1 MISTVTSYSY
11 SVLINVAADGVPRPL
26 LIIRGLFKSVN
37 QVYDSSLFSL
47 TAHSLYVI
55 DAKHSILLQ
64 KFKTTNYS
72 CTLKE
77 ETGMSDDSVILLNC
91 SITTQTC
98 YNQQEFENA
107 PTPLEQAGTPSN
119 QHSPPPNNQ
128 NVCTNASSSCNEVH
142 INSLQV
148 KAFLSLFRSTQT
160 HSRRPQEYFKRW

>member
-1 MISTVTSYSY
+1 MVSTVTSYSY

-26 LIIRGLFKSVN
+26 LIIHGLFKSVN

-55 DAKHSILLQ
+55 DARHSILLQ

-77 ETGMSDDSVILLNC
+77 GTGMSDDSVILLNRV
-91 SITTQTC
+91 TQTR

-107 PTPLEQAGTPSN
+107 PTPLEQAETPSN
-119 QHSPPPNNQ
+119 QHSPPPNDQ

-148 KAFLSLFRSTQT
+148 KTFLSLFRSTQT

>member
-11 SVLINVAADGVPRPL
+11 SVLIDVAADGVPRPL
-26 LIIRGLFKSVN
+26 LIIHGLFKSVN

-64 KFKTTNYS
+64 KFKTTDYS

-77 ETGMSDDSVILLNC
+77 KTGMSDDSVILLNC
-91 SITTQTC
+91 QTC

-107 PTPLEQAGTPSN
+107 STPVEQAGTPSN
-119 QHSPPPNNQ
+119 QHSPPPNDQ

-148 KAFLSLFRSTQT
+148 KTFLSLFRSIQT